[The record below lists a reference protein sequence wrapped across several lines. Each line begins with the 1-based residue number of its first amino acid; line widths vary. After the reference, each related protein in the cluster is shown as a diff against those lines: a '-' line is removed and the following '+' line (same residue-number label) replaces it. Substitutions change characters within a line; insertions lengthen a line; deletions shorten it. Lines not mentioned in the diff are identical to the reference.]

1 MRSGT
6 ARCRPCPDGA
16 PIQIPIAQR
25 MMRQSSRAGK
35 MQSCV
40 SKTFEST
47 RTKGNMDPGLLRD
60 PMPRQECIR
69 CQATAFWF
77 TPFRSATVFSF
88 VLAAF
93 SSLRVVVRKRT
104 TSSCPSSSAQ
114 AISVP

>member
-16 PIQIPIAQR
+16 PIQIPRAANDATVEPG
-25 MMRQSSRAGK
+25 RQDAELR
-35 MQSCV
+35 
-40 SKTFEST
+40 KTFEST

-69 CQATAFWF
+69 CQATAFLF

-93 SSLRVVVRKRT
+93 SSLRLVVRKRT